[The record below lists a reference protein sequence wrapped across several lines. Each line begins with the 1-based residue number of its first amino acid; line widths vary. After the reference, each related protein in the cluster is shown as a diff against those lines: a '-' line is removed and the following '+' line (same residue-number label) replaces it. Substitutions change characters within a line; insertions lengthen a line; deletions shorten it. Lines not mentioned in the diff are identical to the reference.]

1 MPIMDGPKMLMNR
14 NILYTAITRAKK
26 CVTMVGDADVFYS
39 MIDNTSQAKR
49 YSGLKERII
58 EQTTELT

>member
-1 MPIMDGPKMLMNR
+1 MLMNR

-39 MIDNTSQAKR
+39 MVDNTSQAKR
-49 YSGLKERII
+49 YSGLKDRIA
-58 EQTTELT
+58 EAFRE